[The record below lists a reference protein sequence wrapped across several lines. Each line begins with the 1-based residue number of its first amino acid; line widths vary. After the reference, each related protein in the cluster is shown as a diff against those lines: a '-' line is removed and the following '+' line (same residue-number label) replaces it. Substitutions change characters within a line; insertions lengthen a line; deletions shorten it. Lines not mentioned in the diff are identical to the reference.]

1 MSAEQP
7 GLTGT
12 KRAQAQEYD

>member
-7 GLTGT
+7 DLPGT